1 MRPDVK
7 ITGRKALSDLAKN
20 LNGLFSVSAE
30 NNGDGDALYISNSD
44 PLLAKMSNKGLHD
57 EMVPADSISL
67 T

>member
-7 ITGRKALSDLAKN
+7 ITGRRALSDLAKN
-20 LNGLFSVSAE
+20 LNGLISVSAE
-30 NNGDGDALYISNSD
+30 NNGGGDALYISNSD

-57 EMVPADSISL
+57 EMVPSDSISL